1 MTNRES
7 VRCSPYL
14 SAKRTD
20 ITVQCVIECVIDQLN
35 KNYAR
40 CAQRGVSTIFRTN
53 MITVSIRAYAKINL
67 YLEVLGRGAN
77 GFHQLETIFQ
87 SVGLYD
93 EVTVVC
99 GGVSGLSLQC
109 NQPDIPTDSR
119 NLAWRAAAAFI
130 GDRRMEGVAITLHKG
145 IPHGAGLGGG
155 SSDAAAVLRV
165 LAKLRPDWH
174 DKSSL
179 QQIAATLGSDVPYF
193 LYGGAALGENRGDII
208 TPLPDLV
215 AQPVTICMPAVHLAT
230 PSVFQAL
237 TDIERGPRQAFGSA
251 GWQGRLANGAWQNT
265 WLFNRLT
272 APATRLC
279 FDVTQLLSWCES
291 TGCPYLMS
299 GSGAACFVLGHVD
312 PPASVRAWKTSFIS
326 RAEYLIDEVKAS

>member
-20 ITVQCVIECVIDQLN
+20 ITVQCAIECVIDQRN
-35 KNYAR
+35 KNHAR
-40 CAQRGVSTIFRTN
+40 CAQRGVSTIFRIN
-53 MITVSIRAYAKINL
+53 MITVSLRAYAKINL

-87 SVGLYD
+87 SVDLSD

-99 GGVSGLSLQC
+99 GGASGLSLQC
-109 NQPDIPTDSR
+109 DQPDIPTDSR

-130 GDRRMEGVAITLHKG
+130 GDRRMDGVAMTLRKG

-155 SSDAAAVLRV
+155 SSDAAAVLRA

-174 DKSSL
+174 DESSL
-179 QQIAATLGSDVPYF
+179 QQIAAALGSDVPYF
-193 LYGGAALGENRGDII
+193 LYGGAALGENRGEII
-208 TPLPDLV
+208 TSLPDLA

-237 TDIERGPRQAFGSA
+237 TDAERGPRQALGSA
-251 GWQGRLANGAWQNT
+251 CWKDRVVSGVWQKN

-279 FDVTQLLSWCES
+279 VDVSELLSWCET

-326 RAEYLIDEVKAS
+326 RARYLNHDA